1 MPRLSRGSI
10 KIKDMTKQELTN
22 RLADETGLSR
32 TDALRAVEGLMTVM
46 SDTFAA
52 GHNIYLRG
60 FGTFKVRTTKAKK
73 ARLISRG
80 EAITIPP
87 RKSVKFVPCEDLKK
101 RLHSNEQ

>member
-1 MPRLSRGSI
+1 MPWICRGP
-10 KIKDMTKQELTN
+10 KNKTNMTKQELTN

-60 FGTFKVRTTKAKK
+60 FGTFKVRTTKPRK
-73 ARLISRG
+73 ARNISRG
-80 EAITIPP
+80 ETVIVPA
-87 RKSVKFVPCEDLKK
+87 RKSVKFIPCEDLKK
-101 RLHSNEQ
+101 RLNGNEQ

>member
-10 KIKDMTKQELTN
+10 KIKDMTKQELAN
-22 RLADETGLSR
+22 SLSYETGLSR
-32 TDALRAVEGLMTVM
+32 IDALRAVEGLMTVM

-60 FGTFKVRTTKAKK
+60 FGTFKVRTSKARK

-80 EAITIPP
+80 ETISLPP
-87 RKSVKFVPCEDLKK
+87 RKSVKFIPCEDLKK
-101 RLHSNEQ
+101 RLNNNE

>member
-1 MPRLSRGSI
+1 
-10 KIKDMTKQELTN
+10 MTKQELAT

-32 TDALRAVEGLMTVM
+32 NDALRAVEGMMTVM
-46 SDTFAA
+46 GDSFVA

-80 EAITIPP
+80 ETIILPP
-87 RKSVKFVPCEDLKK
+87 RKSVKFIPCEGLKK
-101 RLHSNEQ
+101 RLHGNEQ

>member
-1 MPRLSRGSI
+1 MPWLSRGPK

-32 TDALRAVEGLMTVM
+32 TDALRAVEGMMTVM

-60 FGTFKVRTTKAKK
+60 FGTFKVRTTKPRK

-80 EAITIPP
+80 ETIMLPA
-87 RKSVKFVPCEDLKK
+87 RKSVKFIPCEDLKK
-101 RLHSNEQ
+101 RLHGDEQ

>member
-1 MPRLSRGSI
+1 
-10 KIKDMTKQELTN
+10 MTKQELTN

-32 TDALRAVEGLMTVM
+32 IDALRAVEGLMTVM

-60 FGTFKVRTTKAKK
+60 FGTFKVRTTKPRK

-80 EAITIPP
+80 ETISLPP
-87 RKSVKFVPCEDLKK
+87 RKTVKFVPCENLKE
-101 RLHSNEQ
+101 RLKGNA